1 MRTSHLTL
9 LVAVFLAGC
18 GHAYVVTTPVP
29 APAAGD
35 RIRYAGTADTSEFVY
50 ARLVSIDP
58 DSLVFE
64 RFVSGWG
71 KGPGVWARASLPTG
85 SVGRLQVRIGRRA
98 NTGRGTLIGLAAGGV
113 LGVACAATTE
123 SGWMEPTPEQCL
135 VGYTLM
141 GAGTGFL
148 IGALSHGD
156 VWAPSPLPRR
166 KPTPVPG
173 PVPAPVS
180 AAPLG
185 IGVRI
190 AF

>member
-1 MRTSHLTL
+1 MRISHLGL
-9 LVAVFLAGC
+9 LAAAFLGGC

-35 RIRYAGTADTSEFVY
+35 RIRYSGTSDTSEFVY
-50 ARLVSIDP
+50 ARFVSIDP

-71 KGPGVWARASLPTG
+71 KGPGVWARVSLATD
-85 SVGRLQVRIGRRA
+85 SVGRLQVRIGRRT

-148 IGALSHGD
+148 IGALTHSD

-166 KPTPVPG
+166 KPP

-180 AAPLG
+180 ATPYA
-185 IGVRI
+185 IGVRV
-190 AF
+190 FLGY